1 MPLSGL
7 AFTKDTSTDIE
18 NYYKS
23 KKKLFQDALKNN
35 KWPVNWF
42 DQKKEKER
50 KRQEK
55 ISKLYPK
62 K

>member
-1 MPLSGL
+1 MKLKLP
-7 AFTKDTSTDIE
+7 
-18 NYYKS
+18 

-35 KWPVNWF
+35 KWPVYLF

-50 KRQEK
+50 QRQEK

>member
-1 MPLSGL
+1 MKLKLP
-7 AFTKDTSTDIE
+7 
-18 NYYKS
+18 

-42 DQKKEKER
+42 DQKKEKEKEKER

-62 K
+62 KRTNDTQNY